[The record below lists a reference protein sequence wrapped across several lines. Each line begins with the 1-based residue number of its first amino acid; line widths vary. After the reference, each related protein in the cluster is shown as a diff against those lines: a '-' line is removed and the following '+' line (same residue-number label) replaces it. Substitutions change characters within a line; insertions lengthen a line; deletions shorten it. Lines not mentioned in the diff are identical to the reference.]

1 MLHPLFVYDFEKY
14 ITLYLCEL
22 VFVLLRR
29 ALLYQTSDLFGK
41 LVKHVLRAANRHIP
55 RHEVLQLRQIFVF
68 EYSVYGVKIP
78 QAGVFRSVAGV
89 FQRFSRKTR
98 RHIENHSVHVLA
110 VKHLVAVAVYDLT
123 LLVVDLV
130 VLQHVL
136 ALRVM
141 YALYAF
147 LRPLDLSCYYLCFYG
162 HVLFQLEKLHDRLHS
177 FATEHSRKVVLGGKK
192 ENAAA
197 GVSLSSASAPQLIV
211 YAAALVTLGAYDMQ
225 TARFQHLFLFG
236 VADGLVLVEK
246 GAVNRFEPFRF
257 PVAVRVRGRSLYLL
271 VGIIVALHFLLC
283 KVLRISSEQNIR
295 AAPRHVGGDGDC
307 VEPAR
312 LRDDFSFARVVFGV
326 EHVVGNA
333 FLFQHCGKLLA
344 FFHRNGADKH
354 GLSALV
360 AFNYIRDEI
369 SQLCFARGIK
379 HVVVV
384 LSYHRLVGGNFHYV
398 EIVNIVELRLLRLCR
413 TRHAAQF
420 FVHTEQI
427 LEGDCGKSFV
437 FLLYADVFLCLDCLV
452 QPLIVTPALHDAPRE
467 LVHYFD
473 LALVHDIV
481 VVALHDENR
490 FERLIYIVVKLC
502 AFHVA
507 EIVHLE
513 KPFRLGNAAR
523 GKTHSLVLFVFHGVI
538 LLLVLLVV
546 ALAHNGGKLSLALAA
561 DNQRSARFVDKYAV
575 NLVDNGE
582 IESALHKLRLGNRHV
597 VSQIVEAEFVV
608 GAVGYVAGVS
618 SLFFLQR
625 HIVVNHAYRKPEK
638 FKYFSH
644 PLGVA
649 SGKVFVYRHYVNAA
663 SRKRV

>member
-1 MLHPLFVYDFEKY
+1 M
-14 ITLYLCEL
+14 
-22 VFVLLRR
+22 RN
-29 ALLYQTSDLFGK
+29 AL
-41 LVKHVLRAANRHIP
+41 
-55 RHEVLQLRQIFVF
+55 
-68 EYSVYGVKIP
+68 
-78 QAGVFRSVAGV
+78 
-89 FQRFSRKTR
+89 
-98 RHIENHSVHVLA
+98 
-110 VKHLVAVAVYDLT
+110 
-123 LLVVDLV
+123 
-130 VLQHVL
+130 
-136 ALRVM
+136 
-141 YALYAF
+141 
-147 LRPLDLSCYYLCFYG
+147 
-162 HVLFQLEKLHDRLHS
+162 
-177 FATEHSRKVVLGGKK
+177 
-192 ENAAA
+192 
-197 GVSLSSASAPQLIV
+197 
-211 YAAALVTLGAYDMQ
+211 
-225 TARFQHLFLFG
+225 
-236 VADGLVLVEK
+236 
-246 GAVNRFEPFRF
+246 
-257 PVAVRVRGRSLYLL
+257 
-271 VGIIVALHFLLC
+271 
-283 KVLRISSEQNIR
+283 
-295 AAPRHVGGDGDC
+295 
-307 VEPAR
+307 
-312 LRDDFSFARVVFGV
+312 
-326 EHVVGNA
+326 
-333 FLFQHCGKLLA
+333 LFQHCGKLLA

-398 EIVNIVELRLLRLCR
+398 EIVNIVELRLLCLCR

-481 VVALHDENR
+481 VVALHDENC
-490 FERLIYIVVKLC
+490 FERLIYIVVKLG

-513 KPFRLGNAAR
+513 KPFRLDNAAR
-523 GKTHSLVLFVFHGVI
+523 GETHSLVLFVFHGVI
-538 LLLVLLVV
+538 LLLVLLGV
-546 ALAHNGGKLSLALAA
+546 ALAHNGGKLSLALVRLFYPAGKRLDKTIGGYIHLVGLSAPAA
-561 DNQRSARFVDKYAV
+561 DNQRRARFVDKYAV

-618 SLFFLQR
+618 PLFFLQR